1 MEVRG
6 GKKRKVEEEAQVLCK
21 SVLERLGEK
30 KKTSWGW
37 CNHFTPAGEQKLY
50 NLYDISCDSSDS
62 ELNPDSSDSEN
73 KSVEDGEQEGEVL
86 DVEGDRFI
94 DVEILNR
101 NIELCCNYCHQPVL
115 HLIEASRKGLA
126 SEFVCF
132 VFFFPPLQQQEMWQ
146 SNIISLMPGDSSWQ
160 SMRVSSGKQAGKL
173 CAMRCA
179 WSSAHSAASWIYHL
193 LCTSPPTIKYR
204 KLRWMQHKQH
214 REAAWKKS
222 STGRVCFGRGF
233 WRWCL

>member
-1 MEVRG
+1 M
-6 GKKRKVEEEAQVLCK
+6 
-21 SVLERLGEK
+21 
-30 KKTSWGW
+30 
-37 CNHFTPAGEQKLY
+37 
-50 NLYDISCDSSDS
+50 YDISCDSSDS

-132 VFFFPPLQQQEMWQ
+132 VFFSPCSNKRCDNQTSFPSCPVIQVGNLCGCPLVNRRANFVPCVVHGAPHILRHHESTTSCAQVLQQ
-146 SNIISLMPGDSSWQ
+146 
-160 SMRVSSGKQAGKL
+160 
-173 CAMRCA
+173 
-179 WSSAHSAASWIYHL
+179 
-193 LCTSPPTIKYR
+193 
-204 KLRWMQHKQH
+204 
-214 REAAWKKS
+214 
-222 STGRVCFGRGF
+222 
-233 WRWCL
+233 